1 MFTVQLDDSAIRLRF
16 ATLPE
21 RLRNRIRTTVSVLA
35 EKLRTHIVRDK
46 LAGQVLNKRTGALAR
61 SIQWKTEETGSGIQ
75 GVVYSAGDVKYAA
88 IHEYSGRTPPH
99 VIEAKNKLAL
109 TFMQN
114 GKQVFYKRVNHPG
127 SVMPERSFMRSALS
141 DMRQEIIDAM
151 QRAVVQEAQK

>member
-1 MFTVQLDDSAIRLRF
+1 MFTVQVDDSAVRLRF

-21 RLRNRIRTTVSVLA
+21 RLRNKLKTTISVLA

-46 LAGQVLNKRTGALAR
+46 LAGQVLNRRTGALAR
-61 SIQWKTEETGSGIQ
+61 SIQWKIEESGTGVQ
-75 GVVYSAGDVKYAA
+75 GLVYSAGDVKYAA
-88 IHEYSGRTPPH
+88 IHEYGGRTPPH

-141 DMRQEIIDAM
+141 DMRQEIIDSLT
-151 QRAVVQEAQK
+151 RAVTQEAQK